1 MKKAPYLLGIFLA
14 ISIGGVSALDLQGTY
29 ALIPKTAEARSAS
42 LQIESALAN
51 VALQGYQGD
60 YSLNMEPAYRRTA
73 DELFGIGKSDQISLG
88 LSASIPFGVPAS
100 AADKLAQAQ
109 AQAAYAA
116 AMEEWVATQGRLKAY
131 SLYAAAWIAQEN
143 SVFASKERD
152 LTDREYQVAQA
163 RFKAGSLG
171 YADFRKAEEAFL
183 TAQEAV
189 RAVDMKRRVSRLELF
204 SWLGISDDG
213 ADFKMEK
220 PEAGT
225 LPKAPELASQ
235 ALSVDPA
242 IRDAL
247 VREKLSKEQIELTL
261 GFSLPLT
268 FKLGLSKDDQTGAVS
283 YNTDT
288 KKMSL
293 SYSALLADLSGNP
306 VPKPWTVSAS
316 VSIALDS
323 GGADARQAKVL
334 SLAAELE
341 GIKLETALAK
351 LSLDVRTAYQAWV
364 RAAED
369 REQADRNLAFLTEML
384 AMVKARAAS
393 GGVTET
399 DVARSE
405 MDTEKAAFNTMV
417 KAIDAERSR
426 MNAALI
432 ARFPL

>member
-1 MKKAPYLLGIFLA
+1 
-14 ISIGGVSALDLQGTY
+14 
-29 ALIPKTAEARSAS
+29 
-42 LQIESALAN
+42 
-51 VALQGYQGD
+51 
-60 YSLNMEPAYRRTA
+60 
-73 DELFGIGKSDQISLG
+73 
-88 LSASIPFGVPAS
+88 
-100 AADKLAQAQ
+100 
-109 AQAAYAA
+109 
-116 AMEEWVATQGRLKAY
+116 
-131 SLYAAAWIAQEN
+131 
-143 SVFASKERD
+143 
-152 LTDREYQVAQA
+152 
-163 RFKAGSLG
+163 
-171 YADFRKAEEAFL
+171 
-183 TAQEAV
+183 
-189 RAVDMKRRVSRLELF
+189 
-204 SWLGISDDG
+204 
-213 ADFKMEK
+213 
-220 PEAGT
+220 
-225 LPKAPELASQ
+225 
-235 ALSVDPA
+235 
-242 IRDAL
+242 
-247 VREKLSKEQIELTL
+247 LSKEQIELTL

-405 MDTEKAAFNTMV
+405 MDTEKAALNTMV